1 MINSFRTDILGQD
14 FSPEVIITLM
24 MRLDPFRRIWAFR
37 GLEYLLAILVTGL
50 FTLIFLPFRS
60 GGGQDHTILSLLY
73 LLPVVLSSVLW
84 GLGPGAL
91 AAVASFLAL
100 NYFFVP
106 PYYTLLVH
114 RTQDLLVLI
123 VFLGVSITIGQ
134 LVGRVSKSLAE
145 TTARE
150 HEAIHLYEL
159 TMHLAGLQDEQEIV
173 SALAEQT
180 LIAFHARR
188 VDILVEAQG
197 NVPAKHVTMEDRSQ
211 PSQQYGEQSYHN
223 LSITICTWLSG

>member
-1 MINSFRTDILGQD
+1 
-14 FSPEVIITLM
+14 M
-24 MRLDPFRRIWAFR
+24 MRLNPFRRVKPFR
-37 GLEYLLAILVTGL
+37 GLVYLLAILVTGL

-60 GGGQDHTILSLLY
+60 EGGQDHTILSLLY

-84 GLGPGAL
+84 GLAPGAFV
-91 AAVASFLAL
+91 AVVSFLAL

-145 TTARE
+145 SHARE
-150 HEAIHLYEL
+150 QEAIHLDEL
-159 TMHLAGLQDEQEIV
+159 TMHLAGLQDRQ
-173 SALAEQT
+173 
-180 LIAFHARR
+180 R
-188 VDILVEAQG
+188 VG
-197 NVPAKHVTMEDRSQ
+197 
-211 PSQQYGEQSYHN
+211 
-223 LSITICTWLSG
+223 

>member
-1 MINSFRTDILGQD
+1 MK
-14 FSPEVIITLM
+14 
-24 MRLDPFRRIWAFR
+24 
-37 GLEYLLAILVTGL
+37 YLLAILVTVI
-50 FTLIFLPFRS
+50 FTLIVLPFRS
-60 GGGQDHTILSLLY
+60 TSGQDHTILSQLY

-84 GLGPGAL
+84 GLRPGAL
-91 AAVASFLAL
+91 VAVLSFLAL

-114 RTQDLLVLI
+114 QTQDLLVLI

-145 TTARE
+145 SHARE

-159 TMHLAGLQDEQEIV
+159 TMHLAGLQDEQDIA

-180 LIAFHARR
+180 LIALRARA
-188 VDILVEAQG
+188 EWMWWWNQG
-197 NVPAKHVTMEDRSQ
+197 ARLP
-211 PSQQYGEQSYHN
+211 
-223 LSITICTWLSG
+223 IT

>member
-1 MINSFRTDILGQD
+1 
-14 FSPEVIITLM
+14 M
-24 MRLDPFRRIWAFR
+24 MRLNPFRRLRAFR

-60 GGGQDHTILSLLY
+60 EAGQDHTILSLLY

-100 NYFFVP
+100 NFFFIP
-106 PYYTLLVH
+106 PYNTLIVH
-114 RTQDLLVLI
+114 RTQDLVVLI

-159 TMHLAGLQDEQEIV
+159 TMHLAGLQGEQDIV

-180 LIAFHARR
+180 LIAFRATR
-188 VDILVEAQG
+188 VEVLLEAQG
-197 NVPAKHVTMEDRSQ
+197 NIPPHHVMLEDRSL
-211 PSQQYGEQSYHN
+211 PSSARGRASLFHHTV
-223 LSITICTWLSG
+223 TICSRLSW

>member
-1 MINSFRTDILGQD
+1 M
-14 FSPEVIITLM
+14 
-24 MRLDPFRRIWAFR
+24 
-37 GLEYLLAILVTGL
+37 
-50 FTLIFLPFRS
+50 
-60 GGGQDHTILSLLY
+60 
-73 LLPVVLSSVLW
+73 VLSSLLW

-91 AAVASFLAL
+91 AALASFLAL

-159 TMHLAGLQDEQEIV
+159 IMHLAGLQDEQEIV

-180 LIAFHARR
+180 LITLHAGR
-188 VDILVEAQG
+188 VDVLVEAQG
-197 NVPAKHVTMEDRSQ
+197 KIPARHVRLEDRSQ
-211 PSQQYGEQSYHN
+211 TRLSMADTTPTHIAPLQSTRGFLGEIKVWRRRIHAHPGGGTPAEY
-223 LSITICTWLSG
+223 ICQPGSAGIGEGAPVTGGFTGTPAGGK